1 MCSSSRL
8 ERSEVRWAAGR
19 WPRSGVL
26 RPRRPANTVDL
37 GLAVFKGLFSYQHL
51 TVHLSD
57 SPNFWEQD
65 GGSQGTEGESGAKW
79 QGQVEVTAG
88 QAGGPGAGGVLRA
101 DIRRAWG
108 HGTGKATRQARCGGA
123 AGRRQ
128 LRLTAPSLG
137 AGAAVC
143 AQRDAPPTCPVSLRA
158 PSVSGVSPL
167 VRTGPRA
174 RPPRSARRQA
184 LGAQRNPENSPY
196 RSLSAGLGCH
206 LKPEAT
212 I

>member
-37 GLAVFKGLFSYQHL
+37 ALAVFKGLFSYQHL

-65 GGSQGTEGESGAKW
+65 RGSQGTEGESGAKW

-101 DIRRAWG
+101 DIRRPAKRG
-108 HGTGKATRQARCGGA
+108 DTGPVRPQDRRGA
-123 AGRRQ
+123 AE
-128 LRLTAPSLG
+128 LRAGVSCVSRLRPWAPELPCAHRETPLRHVLCPCGPRLSLG
-137 AGAAVC
+137 C
-143 AQRDAPPTCPVSLRA
+143 L
-158 PSVSGVSPL
+158 
-167 VRTGPRA
+167 
-174 RPPRSARRQA
+174 
-184 LGAQRNPENSPY
+184 
-196 RSLSAGLGCH
+196 H
-206 LKPEAT
+206 
-212 I
+212 